1 MTKRGIGKSILWQ
14 AIVAVADMGLLALCT
29 YGVFR
34 TTDGHGEEEPFGMP
48 IPTYALLLGLCFLVA
63 TLTYPSR
70 AAERFTS
77 FECISAQTLRR
88 HLLHYLLVCAMG
100 MAVFQSAL
108 APLPLLTLSALFLL
122 AALILHPL
130 VHRLLCRIRIQQTS
144 KDELI
149 LIGRTADWLPLL
161 AELQKPAHG
170 WHIKGFYSDIEEEDT
185 EGIPCLGSP
194 AEAISY
200 LKQDVPL
207 TDVWC
212 APERTT
218 PDELECIGRLC
229 CRKDLHL
236 NLLQPRLDAL
246 QRGTETISLG
256 EHYALC
262 HTPSPL
268 LHPATRLLKRASDI
282 LVAAVALLTVFPLVY
297 AIVAILTKRN
307 SPGPVLAKS
316 LGYAPDGSAF
326 TALRFRTV
334 PLPEA
339 PLPEED
345 IYEEESQDELPLEME
360 TPTAPLCFAFGE
372 WMERTGVCHFP
383 LLLNLLVGDISLVGP
398 RIRTEAESKAYT
410 QALQLHEA
418 YRYTKPGLT
427 GPAQVRFAAGEEEI
441 RADIHYMEHATFW
454 LDLHTL
460 LRVCRPGRRRPHK
473 TE

>member
-14 AIVAVADMGLLALCT
+14 AIVAVTDMGLLTLCT

-34 TTDGHGEEEPFGMP
+34 TMDGHSEEEPFGMP

-63 TLTYPSR
+63 TLTYPTR

-77 FECISAQTLRR
+77 FERISAQTLRR

-108 APLPLLTLSALFLL
+108 TPLPLLALSALFLL
-122 AALILHPL
+122 LALILHPL
-130 VHRLLCRIRIQQTS
+130 VHRLLCHIRMQQTS

-185 EGIPCLGSP
+185 EGIPSLGSP
-194 AEAISY
+194 TEAISY

-212 APERTT
+212 APDRITA
-218 PDELECIGRLC
+218 DELECIERLC
-229 CRKDLHL
+229 CRKVLHL
-236 NLLQPRLDAL
+236 HLLQPRLDAL
-246 QRGTETISLG
+246 QRGTETIPLG
-256 EHYALC
+256 EHYALR
-262 HTPSPL
+262 HAPSPL
-268 LHPATRLLKRASDI
+268 LHPATRLLKRLSDI
-282 LVAAVALLTVFPLVY
+282 LVAAVALFTVFPLVY
-297 AIVAILTKRN
+297 VIVAILTKRN
-307 SPGPVLAKS
+307 SPGPILAKS
-316 LGYAPDGSAF
+316 LGYAPDGRAF
-326 TALRFRTV
+326 TALRFRTT
-334 PLPEA
+334 PLQEE
-339 PLPEED
+339 PLAEED
-345 IYEEESQDELPLEME
+345 AYEEELPEELPLEIE
-360 TPTAPLCFAFGE
+360 APTPSPRFAFGE
-372 WMERTGVCHFP
+372 WMERTGFCHFP

-427 GPAQVRFAAGEEEI
+427 GPAQARCATGEEEI

-454 LDLHTL
+454 LDLHIL
-460 LRVCRPGRRRPHK
+460 LRICRPSCRRPHK